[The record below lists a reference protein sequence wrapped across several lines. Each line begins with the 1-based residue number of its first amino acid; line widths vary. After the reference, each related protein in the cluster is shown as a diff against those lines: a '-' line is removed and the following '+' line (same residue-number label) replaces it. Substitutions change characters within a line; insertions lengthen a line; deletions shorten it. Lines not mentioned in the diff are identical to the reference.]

1 MKRFQNKIC
10 LITASSTGIGLAIAH
25 RFASEGATVIISS
38 RSTSNVASAVDQI
51 KSLGYSAVGFPC
63 HVGNKKDRE
72 KLINFI
78 ETTYGRLDVLVPN
91 AAVSTFFGDFFEIKE
106 EQMDKMY
113 EVNLK
118 STFLLVR
125 EALGL
130 LKKGTNPNICIVS
143 SYAAFEPDLTIA
155 FYSITKT
162 ALIGL
167 MKVIYCFIIRFNIEF
182 SQFFALE
189 KREFDFSSMIL
200 NEYF

>member
-1 MKRFQNKIC
+1 MKRYQDKIC

-38 RSTSNVASAVDQI
+38 RSAPNVNSAVEQI
-51 KSLGYSAVGFPC
+51 KNLGFSAVGFPC

-72 KLINFI
+72 NLINFI
-78 ETTYGRLDVLVPN
+78 SKNYGKLDVLVAN
-91 AAVSTFFGDFFEIKE
+91 AAVSTFFGDLFEIKE

-118 STFLLVR
+118 STFFLVK
-125 EALGL
+125 ESLGL
-130 LKKGTNPNICIVS
+130 LRKGTNPNVCIVS

-155 FYSITKT
+155 FYSVTKT

-167 MKVIYCFIIRFNIEF
+167 MKV
-182 SQFFALE
+182 
-189 KREFDFSSMIL
+189 
-200 NEYF
+200 